1 MYQLGLLFVYSE
13 PQQLHEQIVQI
24 TKNVNVSLI
33 YFWQEIKISDWMII
47 LQRLDFSQ
55 FISMFIKSKPSD
67 NK

>member
-24 TKNVNVSLI
+24 TKNVNLSLI

-55 FISMFIKSKPSD
+55 FISMFIKSKP
-67 NK
+67 K